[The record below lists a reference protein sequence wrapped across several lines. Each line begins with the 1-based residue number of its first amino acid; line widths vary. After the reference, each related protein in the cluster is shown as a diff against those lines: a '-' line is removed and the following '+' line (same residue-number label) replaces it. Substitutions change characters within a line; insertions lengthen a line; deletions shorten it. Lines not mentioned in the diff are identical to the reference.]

1 VIGLNDMKDIVA
13 RLTAVLIAGAMLQGC
28 STVMGPRPGDVP
40 PALPIQPVLPVG
52 SLGSNFHPG
61 TAMVLFGDVRARH
74 VGDTLTVLLTEQTTA
89 SKNANTAFA
98 KSSDFDTGL
107 PLFGGKSVTLNGD
120 NILNNSWETDQNF
133 DGSGSSSQSNSL
145 SGDITVTVHEVYPN
159 GNMLVRGEKWIEL
172 NRGKE
177 YVRVSGI
184 VRSYDVSTANT
195 VPSSQLADARISYS
209 GKGELADAN
218 RAGAVTRFFNKLWP
232 L

>member
-1 VIGLNDMKDIVA
+1 M
-13 RLTAVLIAGAMLQGC
+13 
-28 STVMGPRPGDVP
+28 P
-40 PALPIQPVLPVG
+40 PALPGQPAMPVG
-52 SLGSNFHPG
+52 NNGSNFHPG

-74 VGDTLTVLLTEQTTA
+74 VGDTLTVLLAEETSA

-98 KSSDFDTGL
+98 KGSDFDSGS
-107 PLFGGKSVTLNGD
+107 PIFGGRIPTWRGD
-120 NILNNSWETDQNF
+120 NVLENSWETEQNF

-159 GNMLVRGEKWIEL
+159 GNLRVEGEKWIEL

-184 VRSYDVSTANT
+184 VRPYDISTGNT
-195 VPSSQLADARISYS
+195 VLSAQLADARITYS

-218 RAGAVTRFFNKLWP
+218 RPGAVTRLFNKLWP

>member
-1 VIGLNDMKDIVA
+1 MKDIA
-13 RLTAVLIAGAMLQGC
+13 IRLTAVLIAGTVLQGC
-28 STVMGPRPGDVP
+28 STVIGPRPGDMP
-40 PALPIQPVLPVG
+40 PALPNQPVMPVG
-52 SLGSNFHPG
+52 NLGSNFHPG

-74 VGDTLTVLLTEQTTA
+74 VGDTLTVMLTEQTTA

-98 KSSDFDTGL
+98 KSSDFDSGL
-107 PLFGGKSVTLNGD
+107 PLFGGNPVTRNSN
-120 NILNNSWETDQNF
+120 NILNNSWETEQNF

-184 VRSYDVSTANT
+184 VRSYDVTTANT
-195 VPSSQLADARISYS
+195 VASSQLADARISYS

-218 RAGAVTRFFNKLWP
+218 RPGTLTRIFNKLWP

>member
-1 VIGLNDMKDIVA
+1 MIKIVA
-13 RLTAVLIAGAMLQGC
+13 RIASVLAAALFMQAC
-28 STVMGPRPGDVP
+28 STVVGPRPGDMP
-40 PALPIQPVLPVG
+40 PALPNQPVMPVG
-52 SLGSNFHPG
+52 SSGSNFHPG

-74 VGDTLTVLLTEQTTA
+74 VGDTLTVVLTEQTSA

-98 KSSDFDTGL
+98 KSSDFDSGI
-107 PLFGGKSVTLNGD
+107 PLFAGKSVTLNGD
-120 NILNNSWETDQNF
+120 NILENSWETDQNF

-159 GNMLVRGEKWIEL
+159 GNLLVRGEKWIEL
-172 NRGKE
+172 NRGTE

-184 VRSYDVSTANT
+184 VRPYDVSTANT
-195 VPSSQLADARISYS
+195 VSSSQLADARITYS

-218 RAGAVTRFFNKLWP
+218 RPGAITRFFNKLWP

>member
-1 VIGLNDMKDIVA
+1 MKNTVNYIVMRITLLLIVSVLMPA
-13 RLTAVLIAGAMLQGC
+13 CSAVVGA
-28 STVMGPRPGDVP
+28 RPGDVP
-40 PALPIQPVLPVG
+40 PALPNQPVMPVG
-52 SLGSNFHPG
+52 SSGSNYHPG

-98 KSSDFDTGL
+98 KSSDFDSGL
-107 PLFGGKSVTLNGD
+107 PLFAGKSVTLNGD
-120 NILNNSWETDQNF
+120 NILNNSWESDQNF

-159 GNMLVRGEKWIEL
+159 GNLMVRGEKWIEL

-184 VRSYDVSTANT
+184 VRPYDVSTANT
-195 VPSSQLADARISYS
+195 VSSSQLADARITYS

-218 RAGAVTRFFNKLWP
+218 RPGALTRIFNKLWP